1 MINYYAKFIS
11 NYSTITHPLN
21 ELLKD
26 GVEWKWSEDQERA
39 FKQLKDKLSS
49 APVLMH
55 FSEKLPLK
63 LDTDASQYGVGAVIS
78 HVLPSGEER
87 PIAYAS
93 RTLTKSERNYAQI
106 EKEALSIIFG
116 IKKFHP
122 PILVWKE
129 ISVSHGLQAVD
140 HVVRTKKR
148 NSHFSSSKVT
158 KMGIVTCRISI

>member
-1 MINYYAKFIS
+1 MES
-11 NYSTITHPLN
+11 
-21 ELLKD
+21 
-26 GVEWKWSEDQERA
+26 EWKWSEDQERA
-39 FKQLKDKLSS
+39 FKQIKDKLSR

-63 LDTDASQYGVGAVIS
+63 LHTDASQYGVGAVIS

-93 RTLTKSERNYAQI
+93 AHIDQKRTKLCANREGSAKHNFRN
-106 EKEALSIIFG
+106 KEI
-116 IKKFHP
+116 P

-129 ISVSHGLQAVD
+129 ISVSHGSQAVD

-158 KMGIVTCRISI
+158 KMGIVTCRITI